1 MICYIQN
8 METSEKLALAS
19 ILVNLFLVGLKY
31 GLAKVSGS
39 LALVADA
46 IHSLSD
52 VVASGTI
59 LIGIKISK
67 RRSSI
72 FPYGLYKVEN
82 LISLVVAFLIFGA
95 GFEIV
100 KHAFTR
106 GGVTYLH
113 QIPVAIIGVCLT
125 IVITYLFSRYEYK
138 KGQEI
143 GSPSIV
149 ADAQHIKTDMLSSLA
164 ILVGLIG
171 ESFGIGL
178 DRVVALLVAV
188 LIGKAGLEIF
198 VDSIKVLLDASVDF
212 TTLDK
217 VKEIVLSEPRVAK
230 VKTIW
235 GRSSGR
241 YKFIELVTALNV
253 HDFKKA
259 HLISEQIEQRIKQEI
274 PHVDHILIH
283 YEPISK
289 NSLVYSAPLDTD
301 KIAVSEHF
309 GDAPY
314 FYFIKLRKD
323 NYILEEKII
332 SNPYATEKKGKG
344 IKVGEWLIKN
354 GVDIVVSR
362 QKLEGRGPFY
372 VLSDAGIEI
381 ITTRHKTITD
391 IKQALVKGDLIKK
404 ETNRD

>member
-1 MICYIQN
+1 

-19 ILVNLFLVGLKY
+19 ILVNLFLVGIKY

-188 LIGKAGLEIF
+188 VIGKVGLEIF

-212 TTLDK
+212 ATLDK

-289 NSLVYSAPLDTD
+289 DSLVYSAPLDTD

-381 ITTRHKTITD
+381 ITTQYKTITD
-391 IKQALVKGDLIKK
+391 IKQALVKEDSIKG
-404 ETNRD
+404 EINRD

>member
-1 MICYIQN
+1 

-106 GGVTYLH
+106 GELTHLR
-113 QIPVAIIGVCLT
+113 QIPIAIIGVCLT

-212 TTLDK
+212 ATLDK

-259 HLISEQIEQRIKQEI
+259 HFISEQIEQRIKQEI

-289 NSLVYSAPLDTD
+289 DSLVYSAPLDTD

-354 GVDIVVSR
+354 GVDVVVSR

-381 ITTRHKTITD
+381 ITTQYKTITD
-391 IKQALVKGDLIKK
+391 IKQVLVKGDLIK
-404 ETNRD
+404 EGTDRD

>member
-1 MICYIQN
+1 

-100 KHAFTR
+100 KHAFTK
-106 GGVTYLH
+106 GGVTYLR

-125 IVITYLFSRYEYK
+125 IVITYLFSKYEYK

-289 NSLVYSAPLDTD
+289 DSLVYSAPLDID

-381 ITTRHKTITD
+381 ITTQYKTITD
-391 IKQALVKGDLIKK
+391 IKQVLVKGDLIKE
-404 ETNRD
+404 ETDRD